1 MLNNEALLAAQATL
15 DFEITIYV
23 TYAIL
28 IIGALIEM
36 NIETNNNEGSA
47 TDS

>member
-1 MLNNEALLAAQATL
+1 MLNNEALLAAQAML

-23 TYAIL
+23 VYAIL

-36 NIETNNNEGSA
+36 NVDTNGNKGS
-47 TDS
+47 TKDG